1 MPELSFKEW
10 VEQKDEEAR
19 SSDKAQR
26 RQEWLRAYQSLK
38 NQIRQWLGEDGG
50 DRIRFES
57 EWIRQ
62 NERALGSY
70 NIEGF
75 RVEIGDSSVHFVP
88 VSRTVIARINPPAG
102 GEFRGAGRVDVTS
115 GARSYRLYRTIQDG
129 SDVWYVVDEDR
140 HEVSLLS
147 RERLEEILMDLMS

>member
-1 MPELSFKEW
+1 MPDLSFKEW

-19 SSDKAQR
+19 SSEKVRR
-26 RQEWLRAYQSLK
+26 RQEWLQAYQSLK
-38 NQIRQWLGEDGG
+38 NRIREWLGEDGG

-88 VSRTVIARINPPAG
+88 VSRNVIARINPPEG
-102 GEFRGAGRVDVTS
+102 GEFRGAGRVDVTD
-115 GARSYRLYRTIQDG
+115 GARKYHLYRTIQDQG
-129 SDVWYVVDEDR
+129 DVWYVVDEDR
-140 HEVSLLS
+140 RRATPLS
-147 RERLEEILMDLMS
+147 KKRLQEILMDLMT